1 MPIDAQLL
9 LWAIPLAFYGV
20 SVAALYDAVTWSD
33 AHWDAAGLPKL
44 RWFLI
49 MAFLG
54 AIGAALYW
62 FRARPKLEKINLRY

>member
-1 MPIDAQLL
+1 M
-9 LWAIPLAFYGV
+9 
-20 SVAALYDAVTWSD
+20 SAVLWSD

-62 FRARPKLEKINLRY
+62 HRARPRLENVTFRKSGKLATNHSSSVSQ